1 MLHRMHRNPVAHA
14 HRARISRGTQRRRGA
29 VMVEGLIASALLAV
43 FLACT
48 VFVHHLY
55 SAKLA
60 TMTEARRE
68 AWNGALPGCGGGLIA
83 GILDNMGMIS
93 ALSEADN
100 HGLIDAPEF
109 VTDMGRHTGS
119 STPRSVQ
126 SGELV
131 GAGSFQLQTSTSI
144 PCNEFA
150 EDEDGSLTLN
160 LFRAVRQI
168 VPIDFD

>member
-1 MLHRMHRNPVAHA
+1 MLHRMHQKSVADA
-14 HRARISRGTQRRRGA
+14 RRARSPRRQRQRGA
-29 VMVEGLIASALLAV
+29 VMVEGLIASAFLTLL
-43 FLACT
+43 LACT

-68 AWNGALPGCGGGLIA
+68 AWGGALPGCGGGLIA

-93 ALSEADN
+93 ALSAADN
-100 HGLIDAPEF
+100 AGLIDAPDF
-109 VTDMGRHTGS
+109 VTEMGRHVGS
-119 STPRSVQ
+119 SGTRTVQ
-126 SGELV
+126 SGALV
-131 GAGSFQLQTSTSI
+131 GAGSFDLQTSTSI

-160 LFRAVRQI
+160 LFHAVRQI
-168 VPIDFD
+168 VPINFD